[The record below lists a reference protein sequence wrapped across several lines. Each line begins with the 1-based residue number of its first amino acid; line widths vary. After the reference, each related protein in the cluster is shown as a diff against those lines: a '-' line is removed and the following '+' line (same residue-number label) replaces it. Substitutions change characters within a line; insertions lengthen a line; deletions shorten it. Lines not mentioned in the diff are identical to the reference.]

1 MTHREILDEIV
12 DCIAVTDAAELFS
25 VGDRLMEVI
34 AALKEEWAQTQTDII
49 TE

>member
-34 AALKEEWAQTQTDII
+34 AALKEEWAQTQTDKS